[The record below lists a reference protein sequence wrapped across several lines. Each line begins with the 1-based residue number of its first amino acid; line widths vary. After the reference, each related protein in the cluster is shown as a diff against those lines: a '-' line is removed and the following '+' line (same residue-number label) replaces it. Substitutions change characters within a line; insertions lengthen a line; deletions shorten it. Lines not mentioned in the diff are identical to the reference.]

1 MPNPTTRL
9 RSLSDSQAFAIQV
22 RLPGGSRTEEVPG
35 QASITGRM
43 LAEGTAR
50 RDWQMIAEQ
59 TEGLG
64 MSLSAFGGLETIGVA
79 IDALARDWERSV
91 EWAAELV
98 LESKFPLD
106 RFDWT
111 VQQTTA
117 ELNSMADQPEV
128 RTGWEFLNH
137 LYHPHPRSRPVQGT
151 LDGLVSLSRADCLR
165 FWRQSLEN
173 GPIVTL
179 SGGLKD
185 EDRVRDRVEALFG
198 TEAPS
203 RVHQQVA
210 SPVGLGEAVRTVS
223 IPGADQAHLYAGH
236 LTVPRADPDL
246 PALQILSVILGS
258 GSGLSGRV
266 PRRLREREGL
276 AYATSASAAA
286 GAGLD
291 PGRFVVY
298 LGVAAEKLHFAE
310 SCLREEI
317 DRLVS
322 DGVSERELEEA
333 KSYLI
338 GRDPFRRE
346 TARQWS
352 ELLAESELYGE
363 PVERSE
369 WCTNRWLEVEREA
382 VDIAISRHLRPEEI
396 KVTIGLPVRN
406 NADHGQ
412 P

>member
-1 MPNPTTRL
+1 MPYPATRF
-9 RSLSDSQAFAIQV
+9 RSLSDSQAFAVQV
-22 RLPGGSRTEEVPG
+22 RLPGGSRTEEIPG
-35 QASITGRM
+35 QASTTGRM

-50 RDWQMIAEQ
+50 RDWQEIAEQ
-59 TEGLG
+59 AEGLG
-64 MSLSAFGGLETIGVA
+64 MSLSAFGGLETIGVS
-79 IDALARDWERSV
+79 IEALARDWERSV

-98 LESKFPLD
+98 MESEFPLD

-111 VQQTTA
+111 VQQASA
-117 ELNSMADQPEV
+117 ELCSMADQPEV
-128 RTGWEFLNH
+128 KTGWEFLNQ
-137 LYHPHPRSRPVQGT
+137 LYHPHPRSRPVLGT
-151 LDGLVSLSRADCLR
+151 LDGLASLTREDCLR

-179 SGGLKD
+179 AGGLKD
-185 EDRVRDRVEALFG
+185 EDDVRARVESIFG
-198 TEAPS
+198 TAPRGRVDQQIAAPKGYDEAI
-203 RVHQQVA
+203 
-210 SPVGLGEAVRTVS
+210 RTVS
-223 IPGADQAHLYAGH
+223 LPGADQAHFYAGH
-236 LTVPRADPDL
+236 LTVPRADPDF
-246 PALQILSVILGS
+246 PALQVLSVILGS
-258 GSGLSGRV
+258 GSVLSGRF

-298 LGVAAEKLHFAE
+298 LGVATENLPRAE

-322 DGVSERELEEA
+322 DGVSESEVDEA

-363 PVERSE
+363 PVDRSE
-369 WCTNRWLEVEREA
+369 WCTNRWLEVDPEA
-382 VDIAISRHLRPEEI
+382 VDLAIRRHLRPEEI
-396 KVTIGLPVRN
+396 KVTLGVP
-406 NADHGQ
+406 A
-412 P
+412 

>member
-1 MPNPTTRL
+1 MSRPATRL
-9 RSLSDSQAFAIQV
+9 RQLSDSQAIAIQV
-22 RLPGGSRTEEVPG
+22 RLPGGARAEEIPG
-35 QASITGRM
+35 QASTTGRM

-50 RDWQMIAEQ
+50 RDWQKIAEQ
-59 TEGLG
+59 AEGLG
-64 MSLSAFGGLETIGVA
+64 MSLSAFGSFETIGVA
-79 IDALARDWERSV
+79 IDALARDWEQSV
-91 EWAAELV
+91 DWAAELV
-98 LESKFPLD
+98 LESEFPAD
-106 RFDWT
+106 RFEWV
-111 VQQTTA
+111 VQQTSV
-117 ELNSMADQPEV
+117 ELSSMADQPEV
-128 RTGWEFLNH
+128 KTGWEFLDQ

-151 LDGLVSLSRADCLR
+151 VDGLASLSREDCLG
-165 FWRQSLEN
+165 FWRRSLDN
-173 GPIVTL
+173 GLVVTL
-179 SGGLKD
+179 AGRLDD
-185 EDRVRDRVEALFG
+185 EDRVRARIESVFGSGTRGRVDLQIPLPKGRE
-198 TEAPS
+198 ES
-203 RVHQQVA
+203 
-210 SPVGLGEAVRTVS
+210 VRRVS

-246 PALQILSVILGS
+246 PALQVLSVILGS
-258 GSGLSGRV
+258 GSGLSGRF
-266 PRRLREREGL
+266 PQRLREREGL

-298 LGVAAEKLHFAE
+298 LGVAPEKLDFAE

-322 DGVSERELEEA
+322 DGVTESEVDEA

-369 WCTNRWLEVEREA
+369 WCTRRWLDVDREA
-382 VDIAISRHLRPEEI
+382 VDSAIRRHLRPEEL
-396 KVTIGLPVRN
+396 KVTVGVP
-406 NADHGQ
+406 A
-412 P
+412 